1 MKFEKFAR
9 ALAPI
14 AAIALAAALS
24 GCDGSNIKINGEEG
38 KKLADLD
45 LTGAAPVELVLMG
58 PDEVK
63 VTEGAKLAI
72 TVEGDAAAREDM
84 RFSLKDGTLAIL
96 RKPMKWGK
104 TGAETV
110 VVNVT
115 MPAPREITLAGSGK
129 ISSAALARTA
139 SIVVAG
145 SGSVETP
152 NVAGESIDVNLAGSG
167 LYRAA
172 GNVSSLKLLIAGSG
186 SAELDALKAD
196 SAKVTIAG
204 SGSARFASDGEVNAE
219 IMGSGEV
226 SVRGR
231 ARCTVSAMGS
241 GKLNC
246 ETAASQTGTAETPA
260 TPATPDAP

>member
-1 MKFEKFAR
+1 MKFGRFIR
-9 ALAPI
+9 AFVPVI
-14 AAIALAAALS
+14 AIALATGLS
-24 GCDGSNIKINGEEG
+24 GCDGPNIKINGEDG
-38 KKLADLD
+38 QKLADLD
-45 LTGAAPVELVLMG
+45 LTGTAPDELVLLG

-63 VTEGAKLAI
+63 ITEGAKLAI

-96 RKPMKWGK
+96 RKDMRWGK
-104 TGAETV
+104 NSAKTV

-115 MPAPREITLAGSGK
+115 MPAPREITMAGSGK
-129 ISSAALARTA
+129 ISSTALARTA
-139 SIVVAG
+139 NIVVAG
-145 SGSVETP
+145 SGTVETP

-196 SAKVTIAG
+196 KAKVTIAG
-204 SGSARFASDGEVNAE
+204 SGSARFASDGEVSAE

-226 SVRGR
+226 TVRGR

-246 ETAASQTGTAETPA
+246 ETAATQTSTADTPETPEV
-260 TPATPDAP
+260 PK